1 MSQASKQVDWCIRK
15 AKKEIEECK
24 KANLRERH
32 RGLLRVNTNLEEAKK
47 HIEKAEYNL
56 NSALDFAKTGHSD
69 WSISA
74 FFYSLYHCFLSI
86 GYKFGY
92 ESGNQI
98 CTISLM
104 EYLKEEGK
112 INIDLKFIEMFKY
125 EATQKSEESSIIGMR
140 EDYTYG
146 TKKDASKEKIEELK
160 ELCIEL
166 IEETKTIY
174 NLKE

>member
-1 MSQASKQVDWCIRK
+1 MSRAAKQVDWCIGK
-15 AKKEIEECK
+15 ARKEIEECK
-24 KANLRERH
+24 KMNVRERH
-32 RGLLRVNTNLEEAKK
+32 RGLLKVDTNLEEAKK

-56 NSALDFAKTGHSD
+56 SSALDFAKTSHSD
-69 WSISA
+69 WSVSA

-92 ESGNQI
+92 KSGNQS

-112 INIDLKFIEMFKY
+112 INIDSKFIEMFKY
-125 EATQKSEESSIIGMR
+125 EDEQKNEESSLIGLR

-160 ELCIEL
+160 GLCIDL
-166 IEETKTIY
+166 IEETKIIY
-174 NLKE
+174 NSKE